1 MNRLLH
7 NIAVIALL
15 CLSAT
20 GTEVPRPTGPAITKA
35 IERCTQDYRETYR
48 KGAKLTPANTRTRYQ
63 YVTAVEAR
71 RYHPNIPELR
81 EAHYLIVLIG
91 KRLSKDMV
99 GGSAY
104 YLVSPTDGSI
114 IYRWH
119 TR

>member
-20 GTEVPRPTGPAITKA
+20 GTEAPRPTGTAITKA
-35 IERCTQDYRETYR
+35 IERCTQDYRATYR
-48 KGAKLTPANTRTRYQ
+48 NGAKLTPANTRTCYQ
-63 YVTAVEAR
+63 YVTAAEAR
-71 RYHPNIPELR
+71 RYHPDIPELR
-81 EAHYLIVLIG
+81 EAHYLIVIIG